1 VRKGLSVEDLG
12 DLVERPF
19 NATLATYRPDGSVLL
34 SPVWHEWRDGGFNI
48 ATGADDVKARH
59 IERAGR
65 ASAVVSDNEFP
76 FRGIEVSGAPRLIRD
91 PEIGRETMSRIAR
104 RYLGEER
111 GGAYATNLGDGLI
124 VIRLEPGN
132 LRTWDF
138 ADEPDVFGADSHSNP
153 LPEGEGA

>member
-1 VRKGLSVEDLG
+1 MRKALSVEQLG
-12 DLVERPF
+12 DLLEQPF
-19 NATLATYRPDGSVLL
+19 NATLATYRRDGSVLL

-48 ATGADDVKARH
+48 ATGADDIKARH
-59 IERAGR
+59 IERQGR

-91 PEIGRETMSRIAR
+91 PELGRETMSRIAR
-104 RYLGEER
+104 RYLGDEA
-111 GGAYATNLGDGLI
+111 GAQYSTNLGDGLI

-138 ADEPDVFGADSHSNP
+138 ADEAEVFGQS
-153 LPEGEGA
+153 E